1 MSESN
6 ASQANAQAGDTS
18 ASATSAATA
27 PQLERQD
34 QSSINMSESNAS
46 QANAQTG
53 DTSASTT
60 SASTIVNI
68 YTWIDVWDTDRDHCN
83 LGASGAVSTSGSD
96 IDWLNWDSFGKKI
109 KPPYSVDPAKRY
121 LSYDRRQLVREA
133 ESKWRDIVLNST
145 KETWAESGRT
155 ESVKFV
161 LKTKA
166 QYDED
171 QAKSEDAS

>member
-83 LGASGAVSTSGSD
+83 LGASGAVSTSGS
-96 IDWLNWDSFGKKI
+96 
-109 KPPYSVDPAKRY
+109 